1 MDDLLFLTQRIPYP
15 PDKGDKIRSWHMLR
29 HLAERYR
36 VHLGCFVDDPQDLQ
50 HVPRLRELTGDSLFL
65 PLSPPLARLRGLT
78 RLVTGQPLT
87 LGYFHDRR
95 MAGWVRRVLERRPV
109 KAVFVFSSAMAGY
122 VMGDTPARLR
132 RVADLVDMDS
142 AKWGQYSHRAG
153 WPLSSIYARERTTLA
168 AFECRVARA
177 FDATVLVSEPEADLL
192 RAAAPD
198 AAERILAVDNGV
210 DHGFFS
216 PDAARANPYPAGI
229 RPIVF
234 TGAMDYRPNIDA
246 VSWFATEVLPR
257 VMSRHP
263 TVRFHIVGANPSLAV
278 SALAQSGAVMVTG
291 RVADVRGYLA
301 HAAMAVAPLRIA
313 QGVQNKVLEAMAMA
327 RPVVVTSQALLG
339 IDALPGRHLLL
350 ADDAAA
356 FADTVSAELAAPS
369 PSLGRRARRR
379 VIERYDWSASLARL
393 EGIIAGKSPLP
404 LAGEGGAR
412 KAGG

>member
-36 VHLGCFVDDPQDLQ
+36 VHLGCFVDDPHDLQ
-50 HVPRLRELTGDSLFL
+50 HVPRLREMTGDSLFL
-65 PLSPPLARLRGLT
+65 PLSPPLARLRG
-78 RLVTGQPLT
+78 
-87 LGYFHDRR
+87 
-95 MAGWVRRVLERRPV
+95 VRRVLERHPV

-122 VMGDTPARLR
+122 VMGDTARHLR

-142 AKWGQYSHRAG
+142 AKWGQYAHRAG
-153 WPLSSIYARERTTLA
+153 WPLSRLYAREHTTLA

-198 AAERILAVDNGV
+198 AAGRILAVDNGV

-216 PDAARANPYPAGI
+216 PDAAHANPYPAGI

-246 VSWFATEVLPR
+246 VSWFAAEVLPR

-263 TVRFHIVGANPSLAV
+263 TVRFHIVGANPSPAV
-278 SALAQSGAVMVTG
+278 RALAQSGAVAVTG

-327 RPVVVTSQALLG
+327 RPVVATSQALRG

-356 FADTVSAELAAPS
+356 FADSVSAELAAPS
-369 PSLGRRARRR
+369 SGLGRRARRR
-379 VIERYDWSASLARL
+379 VVERYDWSTSLARL
-393 EGIIAGKSPLP
+393 EGIVSGSKYH
-404 LAGEGGAR
+404 
-412 KAGG
+412 